1 MSRPL
6 LRIGTRGSALALAQA
21 AELRARLAQA
31 HAELAAPGAI
41 ETVAIRTTGDRL
53 GDRALAALG
62 GKGLFTKELEEAL
75 LAGSIDCA
83 VHSAKDL
90 PSLLPQGL
98 SLTCHLPREDPRDAF
113 FSLKAASLAAL
124 PSGAV
129 VGTSSPRRRAQVL
142 HARPDLRI
150 VPLRGN
156 VDTRLT
162 KLAAGVVDATL
173 LAVAGVKRLGLAD
186 RITRIMPSEEILPAV
201 AQGAIGIESR
211 IDDARVRRYLDA
223 IDDRPTAAC
232 VTAERALMAA
242 LEGSCRTPM
251 AALAEL
257 GAGGVIELRALIIRP
272 DGSECLT
279 AARRGTAAEAA
290 ALGADAGAELRQ
302 RAGPGFFDLPLADE
316 KPV

>member
-1 MSRPL
+1 MSQPL

-90 PSLLPQGL
+90 PSLLPEGL
-98 SLTCHLPREDPRDAF
+98 ALVCHLPREDPRDAF
-113 FSLKAASLAAL
+113 FSPKAENLAAL
-124 PSGAV
+124 PPGAV

-257 GAGGVIELRALIIRP
+257 GVGGVLELRALIIRP
-272 DGSECLT
+272 DGSECLM

-290 ALGADAGAELRQ
+290 SLGADAGAELRR
-302 RAGPGFFDLPLADE
+302 RASPGFFDLPLDDE

>member
-1 MSRPL
+1 MAQPL

-21 AELRARLAQA
+21 AELRARLGQA

-124 PSGAV
+124 PPGAV

-257 GAGGVIELRALIIRP
+257 GAGGVLELRALIIRP

-279 AARRGTAAEAA
+279 AARRGAAAEAA
-290 ALGADAGAELRQ
+290 SLGTAAGEELRQ
-302 RAGPGFFDLPLADE
+302 RAGPGFFDLPLVDE

>member
-1 MSRPL
+1 MSQPL

-113 FSLKAASLAAL
+113 FSLKADSLAAL

-279 AARRGTAAEAA
+279 AARRGPAAEAA
-290 ALGADAGAELRQ
+290 SLGADAGAELRQ
-302 RAGPGFFDLPLADE
+302 RAGPGFFDLPLVDE

>member
-1 MSRPL
+1 MSQPL

-142 HARPDLRI
+142 HARADLRI

-211 IDDARVRRYLDA
+211 IDDARIRRYLDA

-232 VTAERALMAA
+232 VTAERALMSA

-257 GAGGVIELRALIIRP
+257 GAGGVLELRALIIRP

-279 AARRGTAAEAA
+279 AARRGAAAEAA
-290 ALGADAGAELRQ
+290 SLGTAAGEELRQ
-302 RAGPGFFDLPLADE
+302 RAGPGLFDLPLVDE